1 MFTSPQDSL
10 YSQMTDLHISFL
22 SSIEITP
29 ELGEQIDNLDRL
41 AFSDEDH
48 TDEFDSIAWATNEW
62 MALGCLDDG
71 TTPNVL
77 ATQLCLLKREILVG
91 GEPVRVAGVGG
102 VATRPEWQRHGLASQ
117 LLRAAETFMRE
128 EILAPFGLL
137 ICADERQHFY
147 ANCGWQSVAQT
158 LNFSQDG
165 RQRALKT
172 CVMVLPL
179 ADQLWPTGEID
190 LRGLPW

>member
-1 MFTSPQDSL
+1 MFKSPQDNVCP
-10 YSQMTDLHISFL
+10 QMTDLHISFL
-22 SSIEITP
+22 SSIEITA

-41 AFSDEDH
+41 AFSNEEH
-48 TDEFDSIAWATNEW
+48 TPEFDSIAWATNEW

-71 TTPNVL
+71 TTPDAL

-91 GEPVRVAGVGG
+91 GQPVWVAGVGG

-117 LLRAAETFMRE
+117 LLRAAQIFMRDE
-128 EILAPFGLL
+128 MLVPFGLL

-147 ANCGWQSVAQT
+147 ENCGWQSVAQT

-179 ADQLWPTGEID
+179 ADQVWPAGEID

>member
-1 MFTSPQDSL
+1 MFIGPQNSV
-10 YSQMTDLHISFL
+10 YPKMTNLHISFL
-22 SSIEITP
+22 SSIEVTP
-29 ELGEQIDNLDRL
+29 ELDRQIDSLDRL
-41 AFSDEDH
+41 AFSGEDH
-48 TDEFDSIAWATNEW
+48 TTEIDSIAWASHEW

-71 TTPNVL
+71 TTPDAL

-91 GEPVRVAGVGG
+91 GEPVWVAGVGG

-117 LLRAAETFMRE
+117 LLRAAQTFMRA
-128 EILAPFGLL
+128 EIRVPFGLL

-147 ANCGWQSVAQT
+147 AGCGCQSVAST

-179 ADQLWPTGEID
+179 ADQVWPAGEID